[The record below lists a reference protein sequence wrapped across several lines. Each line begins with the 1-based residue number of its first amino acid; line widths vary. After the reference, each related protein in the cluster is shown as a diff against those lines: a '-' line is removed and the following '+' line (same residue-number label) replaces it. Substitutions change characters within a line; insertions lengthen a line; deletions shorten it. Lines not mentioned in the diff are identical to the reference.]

1 MAPSVEKVSVAL
13 GRDVLE
19 WARERAARDGLSLS
33 AVLTEIAR
41 LGRDAAERATQQEA
55 AWAEFVGW
63 ATDGEGVSHDAL
75 ADAARE
81 LDGP

>member
-1 MAPSVEKVSVAL
+1 MSSSVEKISVAL
-13 GRDVLE
+13 GRDVLQ

-41 LGRDAAERATQQEA
+41 LGRDAAERAAEQQA
-55 AWAEFVGW
+55 AWDEFVGW
-63 ATDGEGVSHDAL
+63 ATDGDGVSPEAL